1 MMEDTIA
8 AYSGGTLPGA
18 IGICRISGPQAF
30 ALADDL
36 FFPTKGGKMSQG
48 PFYTMRYGQ
57 VRAGDGRAL
66 DLCLA
71 CCYPGPSSYT
81 GEDLLEIFCHGSQAV
96 VACILERAMELGARP
111 AQAGEFTKR
120 AFLAGKLD
128 LTGVEAVADLIESQS
143 AAAAKNAASL
153 LQGGISRPIRQ
164 MREKI
169 FQQLTH
175 FYAVCD
181 YPDEDLD
188 PFVNEEARKVLEECT
203 AELDK
208 LYQGFQRG
216 RVLKEGLP
224 VTILGR
230 PNVGKSSLLNSLA
243 GYERAIVTD
252 EAGTTRDVVT
262 ESVRCGDTVLRLSDT
277 AGLRETSS
285 QAEKMGIDKARESAR
300 ESRLV
305 LCVFDGSSPLTEEDR
320 QVMETAQGLERAAIL
335 NKWDKGALD
344 FPEVEQAFPKV
355 FRLSAETGE
364 GVSELCQWLAGLTQ
378 GEGETLVTSARQ
390 AALLGKAA
398 ESCRMAAQSAA
409 IGFTADA
416 FLADGEEAVR
426 LLDEVLGDAV
436 SEDIV
441 HGIFSRFCVGK

>member
-1 MMEDTIA
+1 MA
-8 AYSGGTLPGA
+8 LPIVA
-18 IGICRISGPQAF
+18 I
-30 ALADDL
+30 
-36 FFPTKGGKMSQG
+36 
-48 PFYTMRYGQ
+48 
-57 VRAGDGRAL
+57 V
-66 DLCLA
+66 
-71 CCYPGPSSYT
+71 
-81 GEDLLEIFCHGSQAV
+81 
-96 VACILERAMELGARP
+96 
-111 AQAGEFTKR
+111 
-120 AFLAGKLD
+120 
-128 LTGVEAVADLIESQS
+128 
-143 AAAAKNAASL
+143 
-153 LQGGISRPIRQ
+153 
-164 MREKI
+164 
-169 FQQLTH
+169 
-175 FYAVCD
+175 
-181 YPDEDLD
+181 
-188 PFVNEEARKVLEECT
+188 
-203 AELDK
+203 
-208 LYQGFQRG
+208 
-216 RVLKEGLP
+216 
-224 VTILGR
+224 GR

-300 ESRLV
+300 ASRLV
-305 LCVFDGSSPLTEEDR
+305 LCVFDGSSLLTEEDR

-355 FRLSAETGE
+355 FRLSAKTGE

-409 IGFTADA
+409 MGFTADA

>member
-1 MMEDTIA
+1 MKQEANSEATMNIQW
-8 AYSGGTLPGA
+8 YPGHMTKTRRMIEADVKLVDAVCEILDARIPLASRNPDIDA
-18 IGICRISGPQAF
+18 ICAGKPRLIVLNRADQA
-30 ALADDL
+30 DL
-36 FFPTKGGKMSQG
+36 QRTEGWKDYFKKQGFP
-48 PFYTMRYGQ
+48 
-57 VRAGDGRAL
+57 VIAL
-66 DLCLA
+66 D
-71 CCYPGPSSYT
+71 
-81 GEDLLEIFCHGSQAV
+81 SQN
-96 VACILERAMELGARP
+96 GGGY
-111 AQAGEFTKR
+111 GEF
-120 AFLAGKLD
+120 LPL
-128 LTGVEAVADLIESQS
+128 V
-143 AAAAKNAASL
+143 
-153 LQGGISRPIRQ
+153 RQ
-164 MREKI
+164 VMA
-169 FQQLTH
+169 QQI
-175 FYAVCD
+175 AR
-181 YPDEDLD
+181 
-188 PFVNEEARKVLEECT
+188 NEEK
-203 AELDK
+203 
-208 LYQGFQRG
+208 G
-216 RVLKEGLP
+216 LKGKS
-224 VTILGR
+224 IRIMACGI

-344 FPEVEQAFPKV
+344 FPEMEQAFPKV
-355 FRLSAETGE
+355 FRLSAKTGE
-364 GVSELCQWLAGLTQ
+364 GVSELCQWLAGMTQ

-409 IGFTADA
+409 MGFTADA

>member
-1 MMEDTIA
+1 MSDLIA
-8 AYSGGTLPGA
+8 AIATGSTATA
-18 IGICRISGPQAF
+18 IGI
-30 ALADDL
+30 
-36 FFPTKGGKMSQG
+36 
-48 PFYTMRYGQ
+48 
-57 VRAGDGRAL
+57 VRVSGDGCFAACDRVFRPRNGVPFAQQPSHKMVFGEML
-66 DLCLA
+66 DDSGAAIDQGLA
-71 CCYPGPSSYT
+71 VRFGGGHSYT
-81 GEDLLEIFCHGSQAV
+81 GEDSAEFHCHGSPV
-96 VACILERAMELGARP
+96 VLHTLLSALFAAGARQ

-320 QVMETAQGLERAAIL
+320 EVMETAQGLERAAIL

-355 FRLSAETGE
+355 FRLSAKTGE

-409 IGFTADA
+409 MGFTADA

-426 LLDEVLGDAV
+426 LLDEVLVDAV